1 MNKPLGNCSFP
12 LWGKAG
18 MGAGLVEQGAGG
30 AGSHPNPPPKEER
43 AGQPLVQ
50 AHDLAKTFDVSAPWL
65 NRVIERKPRQLL
77 HAVDG
82 VGFTIERGTT
92 LALVGE
98 SGCGKSTVARL
109 LVGLYAPTRGG
120 FTFDGQDAHAAFKGR
135 DARAMRRRIQM
146 IFQDPYASLNPRWR
160 VQDIV
165 GEPLR
170 EHGLVTERG
179 ALRERVAQLLT
190 SVGLAAADMAKF
202 AHQFSGGQRQRISI
216 ARALA
221 TEPEFLVCDEPTSA
235 LDVSV
240 QAQVLNIM
248 RDLQRARGLTYLF
261 ISHNLA
267 VVRHVSD
274 QVGVMYLGRL
284 VELADKQ
291 RLFSAPRHPY
301 TRMLLDAI
309 PKMHDTGRART
320 PVQGEV
326 PNPLDPPTGCAFHPR
341 CPFANA
347 RCHSERPQMLAQ
359 EGGGLV
365 ACHAVEEGRI

>member
-1 MNKPLGNCSFP
+1 MS
-12 LWGKAG
+12 
-18 MGAGLVEQGAGG
+18 
-30 AGSHPNPPPKEER
+30 
-43 AGQPLVQ
+43 
-50 AHDLAKTFDVSAPWL
+50 FDVSAPWL
-65 NRVIERKPRQLL
+65 NRVLEGKPRQLL

-82 VGFTIERGTT
+82 VSFDIPKGQT

-109 LVGLYAPTRGG
+109 LVGLYRPTRGG
-120 FTFDGQDAHAAFKGR
+120 LTFDGQDAHAAFRTSEG
-135 DARAMRRRIQM
+135 RAMRRRIQM
-146 IFQDPYASLNPRWR
+146 IFQDPYASLNPRWT
-160 VQDIV
+160 VEDIV

-170 EHGLVTERG
+170 EHGLVSGAE
-179 ALRERVAQLLT
+179 ALRERVDALLQ
-190 SVGLAAADMAKF
+190 SVGLSPLDRVKYP
-202 AHQFSGGQRQRISI
+202 HQFSGGQRQRISI

-248 RDLQRARGLTYLF
+248 KDLQRKRGLTYLF

-291 RLFSAPRHPY
+291 TLFANPRHPY
-301 TRMLLDAI
+301 TRMLLEAI
-309 PKMHDTGRART
+309 PKIHQTGQART

-326 PNPLDPPTGCAFHPR
+326 PNPLNPPAGCAFNPR
-341 CPFANA
+341 CPHAND
-347 RCHSERPQMLAQ
+347 RCRAERPELKSLA
-359 EGGGLV
+359 GV
-365 ACHAVEEGRI
+365 RIACHAVEEGRL

>member
-1 MNKPLGNCSFP
+1 MST
-12 LWGKAG
+12 
-18 MGAGLVEQGAGG
+18 
-30 AGSHPNPPPKEER
+30 STER
-43 AGQPLVQ
+43 PLVQ
-50 AHDLAKTFDVSAPWL
+50 ARDLAKTFDVSAPWL
-65 NRVIERKPRQLL
+65 NRVLEGRPRQLL

-82 VGFTIERGTT
+82 VSFDIPKGQT

-109 LVGLYAPTRGG
+109 LVGLYEPTRGG
-120 FTFDGQDAHAAFKGR
+120 LTFDGQDAHATFRRPEGR
-135 DARAMRRRIQM
+135 ALRRRIQM
-146 IFQDPYASLNPRWR
+146 IFQDPYASLNPRWT
-160 VQDIV
+160 VEDIV

-170 EHGLVTERG
+170 EHGLVTGADELRG
-179 ALRERVAQLLT
+179 RVDALLQ
-190 SVGLAAADMAKF
+190 SVGLSPQDRIKF
-202 AHQFSGGQRQRISI
+202 PHQFSGGQRQRISI

-248 RDLQRARGLTYLF
+248 KDLQRRRGLTYLF

-274 QVGVMYLGRL
+274 RVGVMYLGRL
-284 VELADKQ
+284 VELADKHT
-291 RLFSAPRHPY
+291 LFASPRHPY

-326 PNPLDPPTGCAFHPR
+326 PNPLNPPPGCAFNPR
-341 CPFANA
+341 CPHAND
-347 RCHSERPQMLAQ
+347 RCRSERPVLQSL
-359 EGGGLV
+359 GGIQI